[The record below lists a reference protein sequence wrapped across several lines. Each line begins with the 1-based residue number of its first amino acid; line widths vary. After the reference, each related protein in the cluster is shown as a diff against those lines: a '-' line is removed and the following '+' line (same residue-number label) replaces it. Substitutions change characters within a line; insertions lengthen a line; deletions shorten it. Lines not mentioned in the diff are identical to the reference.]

1 MPHES
6 ITVFQACREG
16 LPMEDIR
23 PRLADIE
30 REHILATL
38 ALCEGNRTYSA
49 EMLAADDNYKKQPA
63 VFSFITL
70 RLDLSGHI
78 FTASVVMGSFAF
90 AAGWT
95 AFLIWLFYL
104 AF

>member
-6 ITVFQACREG
+6 ITVFQAFREG

-38 ALCEGNRTYSA
+38 ALCEGNRTRTANMLGISVRCLRNRLHKYA
-49 EMLAADDNYKKQPA
+49 ENGFGVPQPKTGVMTEPQLDSTKKK
-63 VFSFITL
+63 VLTVL
-70 RLDLSGHI
+70 
-78 FTASVVMGSFAF
+78 M
-90 AAGWT
+90 
-95 AFLIWLFYL
+95 Y
-104 AF
+104 